1 MRDDSAVV
9 ALVERARAGDQRA
22 WDDLVDRYA
31 PLVWSICR
39 RFRLGRADADD
50 VGQCV
55 WLRLVERLSELREPA
70 ALPGWLSTT
79 TRRECL
85 RVARARQREE
95 HLEQALDARMALD
108 EQSPQIER
116 DLLEAER
123 NASLRAAF
131 AQLPLHCRHL
141 LGLLMAD
148 PPLSYAEISAKL
160 GVSIGSIGPTR
171 ARCLRRLRD
180 CPALAALAEAE
191 SMGG

>member
-1 MRDDSAVV
+1 MRDDPEVV

-39 RFRLGRADADD
+39 RFRLGMADADD

-55 WLRLVERLSELREPA
+55 WLRLVERLPELREPA

-95 HLEQALDARMALD
+95 HLEQALDARMAPD
-108 EQSPQIER
+108 EQAPQVER

-123 NASLRAAF
+123 NASLRVAF
-131 AQLPLHCRHL
+131 AQLPPHCRHL

-148 PPLSYAEISAKL
+148 PPLSYAEISTRL
-160 GVSIGSIGPTR
+160 GVSIGSIGPNR

>member
-1 MRDDSAVV
+1 VRDDPTVV
-9 ALVERARAGDQRA
+9 ALVERARAGDQLA

-39 RFRLGRADADD
+39 RFRLVAADADD

-55 WLRLVERLSELREPA
+55 WLRLVEQLPALREPA
-70 ALPGWLSTT
+70 ALPGWLATT

-85 RVARARQREE
+85 RVARVRQRDEQLE
-95 HLEQALDARMALD
+95 HALDVRTAPEER
-108 EQSPQIER
+108 SPQVER
-116 DLLEAER
+116 ELLAAER

-131 AQLPLHCRHL
+131 AELPAHCRRL

-148 PPLSYAEISAKL
+148 PPLSYAEISARL
-160 GVSIGSIGPTR
+160 GTSIGSIGPNR

-180 CPALAALAEAE
+180 CPALAALADAE
-191 SMGG
+191 SLGG